1 MLYKKSA
8 KQSEAIFTYP
18 NLKALFKTLDIG
30 WREGSDVLSRSLAT
44 DVWDELIKG
53 SLGIFKH
60 GSMDAM
66 DILRTSVTE
75 WYLESQRL
83 PDVMN

>member
-1 MLYKKSA
+1 M
-8 KQSEAIFTYP
+8 
-18 NLKALFKTLDIG
+18 
-30 WREGSDVLSRSLAT
+30 LSRSLAT

-66 DILRTSVTE
+66 DILRKSIAE